1 VVSNEWFTMRFARAI
16 FGMAPSHQMV
26 SRLSEALVLATA
38 AGVIVA
44 VVRARRD
51 RRLSTSKA

>member
-1 VVSNEWFTMRFARAI
+1 
-16 FGMAPSHQMV
+16 MV